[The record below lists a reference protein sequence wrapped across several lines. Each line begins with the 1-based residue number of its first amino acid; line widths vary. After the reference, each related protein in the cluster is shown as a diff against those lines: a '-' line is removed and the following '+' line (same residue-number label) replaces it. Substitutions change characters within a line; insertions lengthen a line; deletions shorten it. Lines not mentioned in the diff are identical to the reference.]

1 MTATREALVLPLLFL
16 AVGMFGGLEPGAAQP
31 WTPPGLFSLVLAVLI
46 VAVLVRGG
54 ALAPERLLHPSRS
67 ILANSNGAMVLVAL
81 FGASAQVLHMLT
93 PRSGLPSLIVGL
105 VLFLL
110 LINTLVAMPDRRR
123 LLRSLAVV
131 LGSAFVLKFVVLAA
145 LSDPDAGRTGR
156 VLVALFDA
164 ATLGTVSQEPLH
176 PAAGYLAF
184 VLVLTHL
191 IGIAALPGALP
202 GVSHA
207 GRYPVDGYLERRPN
221 AVVGSRTEPPE
232 ELDLQEVDRIDVRVT
247 DVD

>member
-1 MTATREALVLPLLFL
+1 
-16 AVGMFGGLEPGAAQP
+16 
-31 WTPPGLFSLVLAVLI
+31 
-46 VAVLVRGG
+46 
-54 ALAPERLLHPSRS
+54 
-67 ILANSNGAMVLVAL
+67 
-81 FGASAQVLHMLT
+81 
-93 PRSGLPSLIVGL
+93 LIVGL

-145 LSDPDAGRTGR
+145 LSDPDGGRTRR
-156 VLVALFDA
+156 VLVALLDA
-164 ATLGTVSQEPLH
+164 ATLGTISQEPLH

-184 VLVLTHL
+184 VLVLVYL
-191 IGIAALPGALP
+191 IGIATLP
-202 GVSHA
+202 GVLPGISHP
-207 GRYPVDGYLERRPN
+207 GRYPVDGHLERRTD
-221 AVVGSRTEPPE
+221 AVVGPRTDPPQ